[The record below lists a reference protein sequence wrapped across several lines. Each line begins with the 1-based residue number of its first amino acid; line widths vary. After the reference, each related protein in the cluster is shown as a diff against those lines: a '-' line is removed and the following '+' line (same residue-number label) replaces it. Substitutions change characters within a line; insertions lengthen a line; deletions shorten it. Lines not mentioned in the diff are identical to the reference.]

1 MCSSFFFSFF
11 SFSYRFVAFPQCGD
25 FKEKE
30 YFLQCAVGGTL
41 YYYNFFFVVV
51 FVVSQMGNPKDA
63 SFLVHTLYEQCKGDA
78 TSLNRLLR
86 QRVSPRGNRFER
98 DTPDTFLYI
107 ERSKNRNIVAYAARL
122 LDAVTQKSVS
132 SGAGRSCIM
141 DHSNPVHAYF
151 IVLESAKFKENQE
164 NVVMSEIKELN
175 FIERRLAYGC
185 SAKPICRTMSDSMKE
200 GIGPWLKQFDTHAL
214 TYVALPGHPLLLLLL
229 PPLGGGTENSA
240 EAEGTSQTN
249 SGGGNEQEATDTL
262 AVLLGFVGGVLSVL
276 QRVYVC
282 SVEPKHFYQLPTV
295 KYIEFF
301 GVSLESGSDTYEKR
315 AN

>member
-1 MCSSFFFSFF
+1 
-11 SFSYRFVAFPQCGD
+11 
-25 FKEKE
+25 
-30 YFLQCAVGGTL
+30 
-41 YYYNFFFVVV
+41 
-51 FVVSQMGNPKDA
+51 MGNPKDA

-229 PPLGGGTENSA
+229 PPLGGGTENGA
-240 EAEGTSQTN
+240 EAEGTGQTN